1 MKKFYFLVL
10 ILMSAPILNAQSI
23 GIGTAAPASSALL
36 EVKSTSKGF
45 LPPRLTIAQRD
56 SVINP
61 ATGLVIFCT
70 ECDELEVYNGTV
82 WKSMLGIV
90 ACKQAGPAGIKIC
103 NQTWMQKNLDVSK
116 YQNGDVIPQVTDPF
130 AWGALTT
137 GAWCWYNNDSA
148 TYGAIYGKMYNWY
161 ALADPRGLSPKGW
174 HLPTDAEWSTLV
186 TCLGDDFVAGGF
198 LKEAGT
204 VHWLTPNSGA
214 DNSSGF
220 TALPGGFRYLNGA
233 FNFITN
239 YGNFW
244 TTTSS
249 SSTEAM
255 YRGLNYS
262 NFSLYKAASNKLN
275 GFSVRCVK
283 D

>member
-1 MKKFYFLVL
+1 MKEFYLLAL
-10 ILMSAPILNAQSI
+10 ILMSAHILNAQSI
-23 GIGTAAPASSALL
+23 GIGTATPASSALL
-36 EVKSTSKGF
+36 EVKSTTKGF

-61 ATGLVIFCT
+61 ALGLVIFCT

-82 WKSMLGIV
+82 WKSILGTV
-90 ACKQAGPAGIKIC
+90 ACQQAGPSGIKIC

-116 YQNGDVIPQVTDPF
+116 YQNGDVIPKVTDPF

-137 GAWCWYNNDSA
+137 GAWSWYNNDSA

-161 ALADPRGLSPKGW
+161 ALADPRGLAPRGW

-262 NFSLYKAASNKLN
+262 NFSLYSAASNKLN